1 MRTPEY
7 ENQGDIGEDEGVN
20 YERAM
25 EIALEQAHFSSKA
38 SGDVPVG
45 AVVLDEVGRLVG
57 IGSNR
62 RELLSDPVGHA
73 EIVAIKSA
81 ARALGK
87 WRLDGCTLVV
97 TLEPCAMCAG
107 AIQQSRISRVVFG
120 AFDEKAGAVGSSI
133 DILRDPR
140 ALQKVEVVSGLM
152 KEECARLLG
161 DFFKERRA

>member
-1 MRTPEY
+1 MK
-7 ENQGDIGEDEGVN
+7 

-25 EIALEQAHFSSKA
+25 EISLEQARFSSKA

-45 AVVLDEVGRLVG
+45 AVVLDESGRLVG

-62 RELLSDPVGHA
+62 RELLSDPLGHA

-107 AIQQSRISRVVFG
+107 AIAQSRISRLVFG
-120 AFDEKAGAVGSSI
+120 AFDEKAGAVGSLM
-133 DILRDPR
+133 DVLRDPR
-140 ALQKVEVVSGLM
+140 APHKVEVISGVM
-152 KEECARLLG
+152 KEECASVLQE
-161 DFFKERRA
+161 FFKEQRS